1 MRQIRNKK
9 FLNRNNKCNFA
20 PIKDVNNKIKY
31 NNLKGKQMKKD
42 LLRFGL
48 LSLLLVFAFIAK
60 AQNVTAVWD
69 FQNNLPEGIN
79 TAANFQGKEGDLAS
93 TVEGITMH
101 INATQGKLKG
111 RTSDAQ
117 FNTGAILQIPVKSA
131 NDVVTVTTYPNYH
144 NLTVGGK
151 AATADVTEYN
161 ATSAEVAKGYVE
173 VNATAQS
180 YLYQIKVVHVSA
192 IQEKALYTTDF
203 TEWKKVDG
211 KTANNTVVDLKTL
224 YSKEV
229 FTMTLNGVEINPTG
243 TNAKFADRTGYMKTL
258 KYTGEYSAAEPSA
271 VTSALASITKIT
283 LHQAATGGKRGIKV
297 SVKGDCDADW
307 VAIHNVSIVTQG
319 GEDLTLDVNRTNCQ
333 IKFEGFTLSQNAF
346 VTDLAIYGNV
356 DMSKTPMLGTFSLN
370 GTNYS
375 AVDIFKEDA
384 SGKQLA
390 TLLVSKKA
398 TLISET
404 NPLTDLVAANGT
416 IKSTTYTTTGEG
428 TDQKT
433 VVTIVVEANSDEV
446 TYELTVG
453 FKPDFTLTYY
463 NIDGTTAIG
472 TQKVEQ
478 DANIEKFQKDA
489 EEQVTVV
496 EGKKFRGWATDLKK
510 DSKKFT
516 TSSVITADT
525 KLYAVVTDIETANK
539 AARYDYDLQ
548 KEGFCADDHEAFCVE
563 GNGKWHD
570 VTHGWTFSAG
580 DKIKI
585 LMGGKGYIKMNLCK
599 FSTTGN
605 ITLTDPKGT
614 EIASVDAKAS
624 TDGLITI
631 LQNTST
637 ESGEYTLTFAANAY
651 LHSLSIVNMTEPA
664 YTQEGNWYTVKA
676 GNAQSFITTLETV
689 NAANAAADAP
699 RSYIF
704 LPNGT
709 YDLGDKCLTQISG
722 NNISIIGESMD
733 NTIIVNKPA
742 IENEGIGTT
751 ATLLNLSNNLYLQDI
766 TLKDALDYYH
776 TESAGRAVCLQ
787 DRGTKTIC
795 KNVKMLSYQDTYYS
809 NEPNGKGQFYFEDSE
824 IHGTVDYICGG
835 GDVYFNRVL
844 FVNES
849 RKEGVK
855 NGTDVIAAPNS
866 KSEWGYIFKD
876 CTIEN
881 KAANFSLG
889 RSWNNIARLTWLNT
903 TINQKD
909 EILNDGTKYAYFDIA
924 AMDAAIADK
933 FRLDVLKD
941 AEGNTFSPEEKKVLF
956 KDKNG
961 KTKAAEENIILTAE
975 EAATYTL
982 DAVFGEWKPAVL
994 STQAAATAATLDSD
1008 KLSWT
1013 GDAQM
1018 YLVSKDGK
1026 FFALTTEKSVN
1037 LNGEKGTFAVRAAN
1051 QMGGFGATANSVSTG
1066 IRNITS
1072 ATEAAVIKTAIYAAD
1087 GTQLTN
1093 LQKGINIIVKTL
1105 ADGSK
1110 KTSKVIVK

>member
-1 MRQIRNKK
+1 MKRN
-9 FLNRNNKCNFA
+9 
-20 PIKDVNNKIKY
+20 
-31 NNLKGKQMKKD
+31 
-42 LLRFGL
+42 LLRLGL
-48 LSLLLVFAFIAK
+48 ISLLLVFAFIAK

-69 FQNNLPEGIN
+69 FQKNLPEGIN

-101 INATQGKLKG
+101 VNATQGKLKG

-117 FNTGAILQIPVKSA
+117 YNVGTILQIPVKSA
-131 NDVVTVTTYPNYH
+131 KDVVTVTTYPNYH

-173 VNATAQS
+173 VVATGGC

-203 TEWKKVDG
+203 TNWKKVDG
-211 KTANNTVVDLKTL
+211 KTAKNTLVDLKTL
-224 YSKEV
+224 YSKEA
-229 FTMTLNGVEINPTG
+229 FSMTLNGVEINPTG

-258 KYTGEYSAAEPSA
+258 KYTGEYSTAEPSA
-271 VTSALASITKIT
+271 VTSPLASITKIT
-283 LHQAATGGKRGIKV
+283 LHQAATGGTRGIKV
-297 SVKGDCDADW
+297 SVKGDGDADW
-307 VAIHNVSIVTQG
+307 VAIHNVSIVTTS

-333 IKFEGFTLSQNAF
+333 IKFENFKLNQNAY

-375 AVDIFKEDA
+375 AVDIFNEDA

-390 TLLVSKKA
+390 NLLVSKKA
-398 TLISET
+398 NLISET
-404 NPLTDLVAANGT
+404 NPLTDIVAANGT

-428 TDQKT
+428 ADQKT

-463 NIDGTTAIG
+463 NIDGTTVLG

-478 DANIEKFQKDA
+478 DANIEKFQEGM
-489 EEQVTVV
+489 EEKVTVA

-525 KLYAVVTDIETANK
+525 KLYAVVTDIETASET
-539 AARYDYDLQ
+539 ARYDYDFQ
-548 KEGFCADDHEAFCVE
+548 KEGFDINDHEAISVE

-570 VTHGWTFSAG
+570 TTHGWIFTAG

-599 FSTTGN
+599 FSNEGD
-605 ITLTDPKGT
+605 ITLTAPDGT
-614 EIASVDAKAS
+614 TIASVDAMTS
-624 TDGLITI
+624 TDGISTI

-637 ESGEYTLTFAANAY
+637 ASGEYTLTFAANAY

-676 GNAQSFITTLETV
+676 GDAQSFITTLETV

-709 YDLGDKCLTQISG
+709 YDLGDKCLTLISG

-751 ATLLNLSNNLYLQDI
+751 ATLLNQSNNLYLQDI
-766 TLKDALDYYH
+766 TLKDALDYYK
-776 TESAGRAVCLQ
+776 TGAAGRAVCLQ

-849 RKEGVK
+849 RKENEK

-909 EILNDGTKYAYFDIA
+909 EILNDGTKYTYFNIA
-924 AMDAAIADK
+924 AMETAIADK

-941 AEGNTFSPEEKKVLF
+941 AEGNTFSPAEKMVLF

-961 KTKAAEENIILTAE
+961 KAKEAEENIILTAE

-982 DAVFGEWKPAVL
+982 DAVFGDWKPANL
-994 STQAAATAATLDSD
+994 SAQTAATAATLSND

-1018 YLVSKDGK
+1018 YLVAKDGK

-1037 LNGEKGTFAVRAAN
+1037 LNGEKGTFTVRAAN

-1066 IRNITS
+1066 IHNIAS
-1072 ATEAAVIKTAIYAAD
+1072 ATDAAVIKTAIYAAD
-1087 GTQLTN
+1087 GTQLSN